1 MFSIFTGGSFNS
13 RTLTTQPPASTA
25 AVRAVDHIV
34 TTSLRLA
41 LAAEKSKGVWKV
53 VSLRPGTAGES
64 ITISGTGQFGD
75 F

>member
-13 RTLTTQPPASTA
+13 RTLTTQTA